1 MAELVMI
8 LGESG
13 SGKSASLRNFEP
25 GEVCVLNVA
34 GKRLPFRNKFGKDII
49 DVGKA
54 YGPQRYELIKR
65 AVRSGKYKVYVVD
78 DSQYL
83 MAFDAFERAE
93 EKGYGKFTDMAK
105 SFYDLLRDLNTATV
119 WEKNPDGT
127 VYDTKKRTD
136 NAIVYFLHHPERN
149 EDGVLKPKTQGKML
163 DEKLNVAGLFTT
175 VLLCE
180 VDNEGGH
187 WFVTASDGTNVAK
200 SPMGMFEEAR
210 IPNDLKAVDKVI
222 REYYEMEE

>member
-34 GKRLPFRNKFGKDII
+34 GKRLPFRNKFGKDIV

-54 YGPQRYELIKR
+54 YGPHRYELIKR
-65 AVRSGKYKVYVVD
+65 AVRSGKYKAYVVD

-83 MAFDAFERAE
+83 LAFDAFERVDD
-93 EKGYGKFTDMAK
+93 KGYGKFTDMAK
-105 SFYDLLRDLNTATV
+105 SFYDLLRDLNTATI
-119 WEKNPDGT
+119 WEKQADGT
-127 VYDTKKRTD
+127 AVDTKKPTSD
-136 NAIVYFLHHPERN
+136 AIVYFLHHPERD
-149 EDGVLKPKTQGKML
+149 EDGMLKPKTQGKML
-163 DEKLNVAGLFTT
+163 NEKLNVAGLFTT

-180 VDNEGGH
+180 ADGEGGH
-187 WFVTASDGTNVAK
+187 WFVTRSNGRSVTK
-200 SPMGMFEEAR
+200 TPMGMFEEER
-210 IPNDLKAVDKVI
+210 IPNDLKAVDKAI
-222 REYYEMEE
+222 REYYEMEG

>member
-13 SGKSASLRNFEP
+13 SGKSASLRNFAP

-34 GKRLPFRNKFGKDII
+34 GKRLPFRNKFGKDVIN
-49 DVGKA
+49 VGNA

-65 AVRSGKYKVYVVD
+65 AVRSGKYKAYVVD

-83 MAFDAFERAE
+83 MAFDAFDRAE

-105 SFYDLLRDLNTATV
+105 SFYDLMRDLSTATV
-119 WEKNPDGT
+119 WEKLEDGT
-127 VYDTKKRTD
+127 MRDTKKRTD
-136 NAIVYFLHHPERN
+136 NAIVYFLHHPERDD
-149 EDGVLKPKTQGKML
+149 DGVLKPKTQGKML
-163 DEKLNVAGLFTT
+163 NEKLNVAGLFTT

-180 VDNEGGH
+180 ADAEGGH
-187 WFVTASDGTNVAK
+187 WFVTASDGTSVVKA
-200 SPMGMFEEAR
+200 PMGMFEETR
-210 IPNDLKAVDKVI
+210 IPNDLKMVDKAI
-222 REYYEMEE
+222 REYYEMEG